1 VKIDRQRFVH
11 SYEYAKGMFGY
22 SSASLLQSLTT
33 ASMLGVVAA
42 LFAVGIGATMYYEHV
57 RWYINVGTILGV
69 ETLVTIC
76 LATITL
82 EQARR
87 RSIRRTLEFAFLN
100 HHVHNALTQ
109 IIMASNVTDIGKH
122 DRYMQEAVGRISET
136 LFRVG
141 KQSGLAGLSLDVDL
155 AGTDLNRG
163 REEREKQWKARGA

>member
-1 VKIDRQRFVH
+1 MVH
-11 SYEYAKGMFGY
+11 KRRHHTWGRDASNDLLGDHHARTGPQAIY
-22 SSASLLQSLTT
+22 SEN
-33 ASMLGVVAA
+33 
-42 LFAVGIGATMYYEHV
+42 VGI
-57 RWYINVGTILGV
+57 RL
-69 ETLVTIC
+69 
-76 LATITL
+76 
-82 EQARR
+82 
-87 RSIRRTLEFAFLN
+87 LN